1 MTLEQRV
8 EALEQDIEILKK
20 QVKAKDEQLTCFENI
35 LRNRIDEFSA
45 YIDTATLNAPKISQ

>member
-8 EALEQDIEILKK
+8 EALEQGFEFLKK

-45 YIDTATLNAPKISQ
+45 YIDTATLNAPKN